1 MFQYASLR
9 DTNFSKN
16 CVFFLTIIRPPPQ
29 ILNIINVFTFWFPL
43 SLFSGYLVYRNQR
56 RSTMRL
62 ICLLYLFL
70 KGFPILLF
78 FIFLAIYLLRKP
90 LSYRV
95 FHCLDFADCI
105 FQVLTCSLVLWFSCK
120 LVVRSRAVLTNS
132 DISWATNA
140 SHICNFFLFVVKFVI
155 HWNESAMGLHV
166 FPIPIPPPTSLS
178 TRSL

>member
-1 MFQYASLR
+1 MF
-9 DTNFSKN
+9 
-16 CVFFLTIIRPPPQ
+16 FFLNYYQTTTPQ

-43 SLFSGYLVYRNQR
+43 SLFSGCLVYRNQR

-70 KGFPILLF
+70 KGFPILLLF
-78 FIFLAIYLLRKP
+78 FVIFLAIYLLRKP

-140 SHICNFFLFVVKFVI
+140 SHICNLNFDSSHVLRNKRNE
-155 HWNESAMGLHV
+155 WNKL
-166 FPIPIPPPTSLS
+166 
-178 TRSL
+178 